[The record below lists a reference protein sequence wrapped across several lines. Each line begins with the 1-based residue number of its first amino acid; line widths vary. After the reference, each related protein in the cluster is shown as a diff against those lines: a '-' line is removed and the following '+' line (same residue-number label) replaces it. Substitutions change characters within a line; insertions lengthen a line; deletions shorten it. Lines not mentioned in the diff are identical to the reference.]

1 MILQL
6 IFLAILILLNAYF
19 AATEIAFIS
28 LNDAKIEKQAKEG
41 NKKAKQIQKMLKNP
55 SQFLATI
62 QIGITLA
69 GFLSSAF
76 ASDTFAD
83 MLAPTLNQWMPFF
96 SISIWRTISIILITL
111 ILSFFTLVFGELVPK
126 RLAMKYYE
134 KISFATVSVIRGISI
149 FTAPF
154 VKLLT
159 WSTNIVSKIFGVGE
173 QEEEIVTEEEIK
185 MLVDQGEENGSI
197 EETEKELINNVFAL
211 NDITASEI
219 MTHRTEMY
227 AIEINQNLYEI
238 LDEIDNYK
246 YSRIPVYEETID
258 NIKGILFLKDILK
271 LVTLKQEIKI
281 KDIIRE
287 AYFVPETKPIDEI
300 FKELQNN
307 KKQMAI
313 VVDEYGGTA
322 GVLTMED
329 ILEEL
334 VGNIFDEYDD
344 VEIEYK
350 KIDNNTYLVE
360 GSVSLYELKRILNIE
375 LPEGD
380 YETLSGY
387 LLDKLGRLPEENEH
401 PVIEDEKLT
410 YRIEEYEDKRIQ
422 WVKICKNKQEPKE
435 TIEEK

>member
-1 MILQL
+1 
-6 IFLAILILLNAYF
+6 
-19 AATEIAFIS
+19 
-28 LNDAKIEKQAKEG
+28 
-41 NKKAKQIQKMLKNP
+41 
-55 SQFLATI
+55 
-62 QIGITLA
+62 
-69 GFLSSAF
+69 
-76 ASDTFAD
+76 
-83 MLAPTLNQWMPFF
+83 
-96 SISIWRTISIILITL
+96 
-111 ILSFFTLVFGELVPK
+111 
-126 RLAMKYYE
+126 
-134 KISFATVSVIRGISI
+134 
-149 FTAPF
+149 
-154 VKLLT
+154 
-159 WSTNIVSKIFGVGE
+159 
-173 QEEEIVTEEEIK
+173 
-185 MLVDQGEENGSI
+185 
-197 EETEKELINNVFAL
+197 
-211 NDITASEI
+211 
-219 MTHRTEMY
+219 
-227 AIEINQNLYEI
+227 
-238 LDEIDNYK
+238 
-246 YSRIPVYEETID
+246 
-258 NIKGILFLKDILK
+258 
-271 LVTLKQEIKI
+271 
-281 KDIIRE
+281 
-287 AYFVPETKPIDEI
+287 
-300 FKELQNN
+300 
-307 KKQMAI
+307 MAI